1 MLRRFLATALSML
14 TLLML
19 TVPALAW
26 QPPPAVD
33 GFVPVDSLPPAQQ
46 LPAAPFL
53 IGSYV
58 FFLLL
63 MMFYL
68 WTIWQ
73 RLGKVEREM
82 AELER
87 RPKGQLR

>member
-1 MLRRFLATALSML
+1 MFRRLLTTALFLFLAALPL
-14 TLLML
+14 
-19 TVPALAW
+19 VAQ
-26 QPPPAVD
+26 QPPAAVD
-33 GFVPVDSLPPAQQ
+33 GFVPVDTLPPAQQ

-68 WTIWQ
+68 WTIWK

-82 AELER
+82 LDLER
-87 RPKGQLR
+87 RSQRGHVR

>member
-1 MLRRFLATALSML
+1 MLRRALCAVFTLCFAVVPVLAL
-14 TLLML
+14 
-19 TVPALAW
+19 
-26 QPPPAVD
+26 QPPPID
-33 GFVPVDSLPPAQQ
+33 GFVPVDTLPPAQQ

-73 RLGKVEREM
+73 RIGKVEREM
-82 AELER
+82 TELQR
-87 RPKGQLR
+87 RTEGHVR

>member
-1 MLRRFLATALSML
+1 MIRRFIIALGS
-14 TLLML
+14 LML
-19 TVPALAW
+19 TSWPAIA
-26 QPPPAVD
+26 QPPASGQD
-33 GFVPVDSLPPAQQ
+33 GYLPLDQLPPSEQ

-53 IGSYV
+53 IGAYV

-82 AELER
+82 HDLER
-87 RPKGQLR
+87 RSQGGQVR

>member
-1 MLRRFLATALSML
+1 MLDRFLTAVFVLFL
-14 TLLML
+14 TAA
-19 TVPALAW
+19 PAFA
-26 QPPPAVD
+26 QQPPPPAVD
-33 GFVPVDSLPPAQQ
+33 GFVPVDSLPAAQQ

-82 AELER
+82 RDLER
-87 RPKGQLR
+87 RSEGGRVR

>member
-1 MLRRFLATALSML
+1 MLRRLLAVTLSML
-14 TLLML
+14 VLLAFA
-19 TVPALAW
+19 VPALAL
-26 QPPPAVD
+26 QPPPID

-82 AELER
+82 ADLER
-87 RPKGQLR
+87 RSKGQVR

>member
-1 MLRRFLATALSML
+1 MLRRLLTTTLSIL
-14 TLLML
+14 TLLAFA
-19 TVPALAW
+19 VPALAL
-26 QPPPAVD
+26 QPPAVD

-82 AELER
+82 TELER
-87 RPKGQLR
+87 RSKGQIR

>member
-1 MLRRFLATALSML
+1 MLRRLLTATLSLFLLYAAPLLAL
-14 TLLML
+14 
-19 TVPALAW
+19 
-26 QPPPAVD
+26 QPPAPAVD
-33 GFVPVDSLPPAQQ
+33 GFVPIDSLPPAQQ

-53 IGSYV
+53 VGSYV

-82 AELER
+82 KELER
-87 RPKGQLR
+87 RAQGPAR

>member
-1 MLRRFLATALSML
+1 MIRRFTIALG
-14 TLLML
+14 LLML
-19 TVPALAW
+19 ASLPAIA
-26 QPPPAVD
+26 QPPASGQD
-33 GFVPVDSLPPAQQ
+33 GYLPLDQLPPSEQ

-53 IGSYV
+53 IGAYV

-82 AELER
+82 HDLER
-87 RPKGQLR
+87 RSQGGQLR